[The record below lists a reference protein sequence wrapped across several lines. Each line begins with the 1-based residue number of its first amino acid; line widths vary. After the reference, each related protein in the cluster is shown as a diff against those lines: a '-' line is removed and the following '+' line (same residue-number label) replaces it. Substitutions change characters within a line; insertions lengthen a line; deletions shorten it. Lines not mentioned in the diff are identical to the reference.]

1 MCSIYVHF
9 NNVALRRCAWQV
21 AECRRAHTALKNH
34 PLKEPEAKRK
44 KKEKM
49 VIFGNMSGIL
59 TVPSLSEET
68 STSINILLK
77 NEHVHR
83 KLL

>member
-1 MCSIYVHF
+1 M
-9 NNVALRRCAWQV
+9 WQV
-21 AECRRAHTALKNH
+21 AKCKRVHAALKNH
-34 PLKEPEAKRK
+34 LLKEPEAVGGGGGV
-44 KKEKM
+44 

-59 TVPSLSEET
+59 TVHSLSEET

-83 KLL
+83 KLS

>member
-9 NNVALRRCAWQV
+9 NNVALSEVYV
-21 AECRRAHTALKNH
+21 ASGRVQASACSFEESSAQRARS
-34 PLKEPEAKRK
+34 EEK
-44 KKEKM
+44 KKM

-59 TVPSLSEET
+59 TVHSLSEET